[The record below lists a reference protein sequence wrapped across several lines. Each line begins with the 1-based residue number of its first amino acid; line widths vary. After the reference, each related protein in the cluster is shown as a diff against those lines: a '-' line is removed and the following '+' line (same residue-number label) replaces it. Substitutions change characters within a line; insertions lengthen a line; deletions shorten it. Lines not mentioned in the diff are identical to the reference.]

1 MASPIRRPYRS
12 KRHPPCDRCRQKKL
26 RCDPDD
32 QIGCRRCQASGTLCS
47 FARLHRAVSM
57 PVAFTSP
64 TPGNSE
70 PSLQPIAPAAY
81 LPEPARPLI
90 FPVGERSS
98 GQQAIQTLDLL
109 PDVSA
114 QLVGSSGE
122 SDPFLLRH
130 CKFDDYG
137 FLHFHQVRFRNA
149 GGVPLNEK
157 IPVHYLVTDNAL
169 YESAAASTR
178 AARGCPSPRQEL
190 DVLVPV
196 DHGQRLISLF
206 LTHVFPSLPVVS
218 TFIASQD
225 VQTIPVHLLAALYAS
240 ALPFAKY
247 DEYLSIIY
255 AYQAPP
261 ATQLWRL
268 TLDLILEEIH
278 RPHLSVLQA
287 GLLYLHKP
295 CESAQ
300 AAALASTPFI
310 WSFVGLM
317 VGLAMSLG
325 LQLECRP
332 MGIPFW
338 ERRIR
343 RRLWWAIYS
352 EDKWRALLMGR
363 PPYINEYEW
372 DVTDIDEADLESVPA
387 ERFVRMVKMARIVD
401 EVQSSLYSLRAAQ
414 RLSSNF
420 SESLQI
426 SRMLLRKLQEWF
438 SLIPSSQDG
447 NPGSPEL
454 STCVH
459 FAYLL
464 LKVFIFRALLRPM
477 VPNKPP
483 PRLIDENE
491 QIPLFSELTVDDYI
505 AQVIGEENVAEDI
518 PATTATDDDKSIPII
533 LNAAETCATNM
544 LRLISRIE
552 STEIGSFW
560 YSWCRIGFATVSN
573 FMLLL
578 LIQTP
583 SKEHAIRAKRLVYGW
598 QQALRSQSR
607 NWDMMDLGLVRLHGL
622 LGLGLGNA
630 FWLPDH
636 VREIP
641 KLTPS
646 GLKINQSRLW
656 ETIHETCKWGAAHR
670 WGENPHETGMARLT
684 LNEDDARVR
693 RWFSDEVQKL
703 GCEVTVDQMGN
714 MFARQQGRLGLRRP
728 MIAIGS
734 HLDTQPRGGRYDGIL
749 GVVGA
754 LEVLRTMKES
764 GFRTGSD
771 IGIVNWTNEEGAR
784 FPKSMCSS
792 GVWAGEIPLQQAWD
806 LRDITDDRV
815 TLRSE
820 LERHGYLGETPCSH
834 AVNPL
839 AAHFE
844 LHIEQGPILQDSG
857 RSVGVVMGAQG
868 YRWLKF
874 TVTGQDAHTGT
885 TPLSARRDPL
895 LAASKMVVA
904 SNQIAK
910 RFGALASTGIL
921 KIPENSST
929 NTIVSEV
936 VFTLDIRHP
945 EDAVVRT
952 VEEECLQSFKAI
964 SAEDGKGVEINWTV
978 ETDSPAVKFHADC
991 TGVIKS
997 AAEALLGPE
1006 GWMEMTSGAGHDSVY
1021 TSRHCPTAMIFVPCR
1036 DGVSHHPTEYCSPE
1050 DCALGA
1056 QVLLESVV
1064 GYDRFLTEGDGRER
1078 EH

>member
-64 TPGNSE
+64 TPGSSE

-98 GQQAIQTLDLL
+98 CQQAIQTLDLL

-157 IPVHYLVTDNAL
+157 IPVHYLVTDDAL
-169 YESAAASTR
+169 YESAAASTK
-178 AARGCPSPRQEL
+178 AARGYSTPRQEL

-225 VQTIPVHLLAALYAS
+225 LQTIPVHLLAALYAS

-261 ATQLWRL
+261 AVQLWRL

-310 WSFVGLM
+310 WSFVGMM

-338 ERRIR
+338 ERRLR

-352 EDKWRALLMGR
+352 EDKWHALLMGR

-372 DVTDIDEADLESVPA
+372 DVTDIDEADFESAPA
-387 ERFVRMVKMARIVD
+387 DRFVRMVKMARIVD

-464 LKVFIFRALLRPM
+464 LEVFIFRALLRPM

-505 AQVIGEENVAEDI
+505 AQIIGDENVAEDI
-518 PATTATDDDKSIPII
+518 PATTATDDDKSIPMI
-533 LNAAETCATNM
+533 LNAAETCAANM

-552 STEIGSFW
+552 STEMGSFW
-560 YSWCRIGFATVSN
+560 YSCSSALPQSLMLGALTISAGCRIGFATVSN

-578 LIQTP
+578 LIQAP
-583 SKEHAIRAKRLVYGW
+583 SKEHAIRSKRLVYGW

-607 NWDMMDLGLVRLHGL
+607 NWNMMDLGLVRLHGP

-636 VREIP
+636 VRE
-641 KLTPS
+641 
-646 GLKINQSRLW
+646 
-656 ETIHETCKWGAAHR
+656 
-670 WGENPHETGMARLT
+670 
-684 LNEDDARVR
+684 
-693 RWFSDEVQKL
+693 
-703 GCEVTVDQMGN
+703 
-714 MFARQQGRLGLRRP
+714 
-728 MIAIGS
+728 
-734 HLDTQPRGGRYDGIL
+734 
-749 GVVGA
+749 
-754 LEVLRTMKES
+754 
-764 GFRTGSD
+764 
-771 IGIVNWTNEEGAR
+771 
-784 FPKSMCSS
+784 
-792 GVWAGEIPLQQAWD
+792 
-806 LRDITDDRV
+806 
-815 TLRSE
+815 
-820 LERHGYLGETPCSH
+820 
-834 AVNPL
+834 
-839 AAHFE
+839 
-844 LHIEQGPILQDSG
+844 
-857 RSVGVVMGAQG
+857 
-868 YRWLKF
+868 
-874 TVTGQDAHTGT
+874 
-885 TPLSARRDPL
+885 
-895 LAASKMVVA
+895 
-904 SNQIAK
+904 
-910 RFGALASTGIL
+910 
-921 KIPENSST
+921 
-929 NTIVSEV
+929 
-936 VFTLDIRHP
+936 
-945 EDAVVRT
+945 
-952 VEEECLQSFKAI
+952 
-964 SAEDGKGVEINWTV
+964 
-978 ETDSPAVKFHADC
+978 
-991 TGVIKS
+991 VI
-997 AAEALLGPE
+997 
-1006 GWMEMTSGAGHDSVY
+1006 
-1021 TSRHCPTAMIFVPCR
+1021 
-1036 DGVSHHPTEYCSPE
+1036 
-1050 DCALGA
+1050 
-1056 QVLLESVV
+1056 ESV
-1064 GYDRFLTEGDGRER
+1064 E
-1078 EH
+1078 